1 MFPIGSGVSI
11 LTGSDALRQSIQQ
24 VPFIDHHVHQPNRG
38 HELTTQQFRRTWTE
52 SSSERVLRRGV
63 PDALAYRMM
72 VRQLAGLLDVEP
84 DEGRV
89 IAARNAIDVRT
100 YHAMLADDAN
110 LGMCL
115 VDHLFDRDHTIA
127 LDEWPDLIG
136 REVREILRL
145 ETFIEDRSQD
155 CESLDDALDALA
167 REISER
173 AGTKL
178 VGLKSI
184 AGYRGGLR
192 ISRPTQ
198 RTERQARDAFKRL
211 SVSHRPRLEESALKD
226 VVLWRAFE
234 LAAEHGL
241 PVQFHVALGD
251 EDIILA
257 ENDPALLRN
266 LLEEPAFERV
276 PVVLLH
282 CYPFHRHAGYLASLY
297 ANVYV
302 DLGLT
307 IPLVGPGAARIVA
320 EALEMTPL
328 GQLLASSDGHGTP
341 EFQWFAIRLWRSA
354 LHDVMAQMVECGAL
368 DWDEAETAAE
378 GILGGTSCAI
388 YSLTV

>member
-1 MFPIGSGVSI
+1 M
-11 LTGSDALRQSIQQ
+11 TGSDGLQRSIQQ

-38 HELTTQQFRRTWTE
+38 HELTVEQFRRTWTE
-52 SSSERVLRRGV
+52 SSSERVLRRSV

-72 VRQLAGLLDVEP
+72 LRQLAGLLDVEP

-89 IAARNAIDVRT
+89 IAARNDIDAQT
-100 YHAMLADDAN
+100 YHTMLADDAN

-115 VDHLFDRDHTIA
+115 VDHLFDRAHTIA
-127 LDEWPDLIG
+127 VDEWPALMG

-145 ETFIEDRSQD
+145 ETYIEDRSRD
-155 CESLDDALDALA
+155 CESLDEALEALS
-167 REISER
+167 REISTN
-173 AGTKL
+173 AGAKL

-192 ISRPTQ
+192 ISQPTQ
-198 RTERQARDAFKRL
+198 LSERRARDAFNHL
-211 SVSHRPRLEESALKD
+211 SVADRPRVEDPALKD

-251 EDIILA
+251 EDIVLG
-257 ENDPALLRN
+257 ENDPALLRE

-282 CYPFHRHAGYLASLY
+282 CYPFHRHAGYLASIY
-297 ANVYV
+297 ANVFV

-307 IPLVGPGAARIVA
+307 IPLVGSGAARVIA
-320 EALEMTPL
+320 ETLELTPL

-354 LHDVMAQMVECGAL
+354 LHEVMMQLVVRGVL
-368 DWDEAETAAE
+368 DWEEAETAAE

-388 YSLTV
+388 YSLAV